1 MTDLKTLKPD
11 EDGLY
16 KLDIYLT
23 KEAFD
28 IIKTVNTK
36 LLTPSHY
43 INQAILPTASQ
54 KIFKQMRKEEKKEK
68 KSGEDSSKT
77 EEGN

>member
-1 MTDLKTLKPD
+1 MTDLKLLKPD

-16 KLDIYLT
+16 KLEIYLT

-43 INQAILPTASQ
+43 INQAVLPTASQ

-68 KSGEDSSKT
+68 KNHEENKA
-77 EEGN
+77 EEG

>member
-1 MTDLKTLKPD
+1 MIDLKTLKPD

-16 KLDIYLT
+16 KLEIYLT
-23 KEAFD
+23 KESFD

-54 KIFKQMRKEEKKEK
+54 KTFKQMRKEEKKEK
-68 KSGEDSSKT
+68 KSNDESKAT
-77 EEGN
+77 EE